1 MGQVTAVSSIVM
13 AVEPPA
19 DPAAAGPGGGPD
31 PSNGTKGA
39 ERAPAAGQG
48 GVAAKARG
56 AASRARRSAEAMGGR
71 FGSPLHDEWV
81 ASVLGIALGVAFTVC
96 FLTGLVDYLAQ
107 HPPHWFHLPAH
118 PVNLYRV
125 NEGVH
130 VVTGIA
136 AVPLLLAKLWTV
148 WPKLFA
154 WPPVRSAAHALER
167 LSLVALVGGAL
178 FQLFTGVL
186 NIDYWYSP
194 MPFFFP
200 TAHFWGAWL
209 VIGALVV
216 HIGSK
221 GMAAAHAIT
230 RGPEP
235 LLETARAPAAPGH
248 AGTDA
253 RPDQARPGLTR
264 RGFVA
269 TVLATAG
276 LLVLTVAG
284 ETVAPLRKL
293 ALLAPRNP
301 IVGPQS
307 LPVNQSAA
315 QAGVTETARDPSFTL
330 AVTGNCRRPRTF
342 TLADLQ
348 ALPQREAGLPITCV
362 EGWSASAQWRGISLP
377 ALLRMVD
384 ARTNAAV
391 RVESLESADRLYS
404 SSLVD
409 AQHAADPDTLL
420 ALELNGKPLDIDH
433 GYPVRLIA
441 PDRPGVLQTKW
452 VARVVVL

>member
-1 MGQVTAVSSIVM
+1 
-13 AVEPPA
+13 
-19 DPAAAGPGGGPD
+19 
-31 PSNGTKGA
+31 
-39 ERAPAAGQG
+39 
-48 GVAAKARG
+48 
-56 AASRARRSAEAMGGR
+56 
-71 FGSPLHDEWV
+71 LHDEWV
-81 ASVLGIALGVAFTVC
+81 ASVLGVALGVAFIVC

-107 HPPHWFHLPAH
+107 HPPHWFHLPTH

-130 VVTGIA
+130 VITGVA
-136 AVPLLLAKLWTV
+136 AIPLLFAKLWAV

-154 WPPVRSAAHALER
+154 WPPIRSVAHALER

-216 HIGSK
+216 HIGAK
-221 GMAAAHAIT
+221 GVSAAHAIA
-230 RGPEP
+230 RGSSPSTD
-235 LLETARAPAAPGH
+235 LIGTATSAVPGEDPVAPQ
-248 AGTDA
+248 GTH
-253 RPDQARPGLTR
+253 RPGITR
-264 RGFVA
+264 RGFIA
-269 TVLATAG
+269 TTFAAAG
-276 LLVLTVAG
+276 VLVLTLAG

-301 IVGPQS
+301 TVGPQN

-315 QAGVTETARDPSFTL
+315 QAGVTESAVDPSFTL
-330 AVTGNCRRPRTF
+330 SVTGNCRFPRTF
-342 TLADLQ
+342 TLAELQ
-348 ALPQREAGLPITCV
+348 RLPQRDAGLPISCV
-362 EGWSASAQWRGISLP
+362 EGWSASAQWRGISMP
-377 ALLRMVD
+377 ELLATVGAHQD
-384 ARTNAAV
+384 ASV

-404 SSLVD
+404 SSVVD
-409 AQHAADPDTLL
+409 SEHAADPDTLL
-420 ALELNGKPLDIDH
+420 ALELNGEPLDIDH

-452 VARVVVL
+452 VTKVVVL